1 MKNILLFY
9 LASSLY
15 GLLKAE
21 EKVIVDKRDFKL
33 TVIILTMDRPN
44 SLRRLMESIYNT
56 DFENDRVPYPFRVA
70 ASKDKLA
77 VISMVCCETWQVT
90 KMHQFS

>member
-1 MKNILLFY
+1 MKNVLLFY

-44 SLRRLMESIYNT
+44 SLRRLKS
-56 DFENDRVPYPFRVA
+56 FEKV
-70 ASKDKLA
+70 S
-77 VISMVCCETWQVT
+77 STG
-90 KMHQFS
+90 

>member
-1 MKNILLFY
+1 MKNILIFY
-9 LASSLY
+9 LVGLY

-21 EKVIVDKRDFKL
+21 ENKTDPKLIVDKRDFKL

-56 DFENDRVPYPFRVA
+56 DFENDSDFFDVEIHI
-70 ASKDKLA
+70 DKSLGLHYQEC
-77 VISMVCCETWQVT
+77 IE
-90 KMHQFS
+90 

>member
-9 LASSLY
+9 LVSSLY

-56 DFENDRVPYPFRVA
+56 DFENDSDFFDVEIHI
-70 ASKDKLA
+70 DKSLGLHYQEC
-77 VISMVCCETWQVT
+77 IE
-90 KMHQFS
+90 